1 MHAVGAT
8 RVRTHT
14 EVVSTQPR
22 TRYDGHATRG
32 NCMGMDQC
40 ELDRRVSDRDV
51 LIRALA
57 SAYVWRVKR
66 LQRGAC
72 LLALVCSL
80 LQCGGEAHAPTT
92 AATHELSLIH
102 ISEPTRLL

>member
-1 MHAVGAT
+1 
-8 RVRTHT
+8 
-14 EVVSTQPR
+14 
-22 TRYDGHATRG
+22 
-32 NCMGMDQC
+32 MDQC

-92 AATHELSLIH
+92 AATHERAPAAIQVDLVGTWDVRWDRTFAGWQPGIF
-102 ISEPTRLL
+102 EGKLLP